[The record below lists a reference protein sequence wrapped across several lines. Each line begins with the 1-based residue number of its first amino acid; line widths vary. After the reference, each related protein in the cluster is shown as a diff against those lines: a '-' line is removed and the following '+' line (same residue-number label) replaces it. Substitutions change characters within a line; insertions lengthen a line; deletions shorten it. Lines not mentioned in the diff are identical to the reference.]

1 MLDTRVRD
9 REAPIR
15 DERTDLVPGRA
26 TRVQAETDDKA
37 ELFDG
42 AQWEE
47 LPAARGEQM
56 LASLAPTP
64 TADESSDED
73 AEVSDGR
80 GDRDTEAPEPTASA
94 SRRRRKVPESAYAT
108 RHNKVMRNF
117 AFRPGTTIT
126 NTAATAGGDGDF
138 GAPNTDPNELD
149 DVKSRGK
156 ERETLLETVSVDI
169 STVVGGKP
177 GNQYRDGW
185 VLTFHK
191 TQIKRGTK
199 RVRADSG
206 DHTGWIRVGDLSSRG
221 IAAVA
226 RYQKKMRKELS
237 RGKGSGHRAKVR
249 GPAKTI
255 APVNPTSINGNGS
268 PRPADYFKFKVRGGS
283 AETSVGNYTV
293 NPKRYGSN
301 IIIGVWNPPGSGAD
315 GERFGGSGGVR
326 AFVPLGKEIRLAATN
341 ALTIPDVT
349 GTATATWR
357 YVRVVL
363 EGQPVFCWLLESW
376 TTPKGGGSNF

>member
-1 MLDTRVRD
+1 MPR
-9 REAPIR
+9 
-15 DERTDLVPGRA
+15 
-26 TRVQAETDDKA
+26 
-37 ELFDG
+37 
-42 AQWEE
+42 
-47 LPAARGEQM
+47 
-56 LASLAPTP
+56 
-64 TADESSDED
+64 
-73 AEVSDGR
+73 
-80 GDRDTEAPEPTASA
+80 SA
-94 SRRRRKVPESAYAT
+94 ESAYAT

-126 NTAATAGGDGDF
+126 NTAATATGDGDF

-156 ERETLLETVSVDI
+156 ERETLLKTVSVDI

-177 GNQYRDGW
+177 ADQYRDGW

-191 TQIKRGTK
+191 TQIQRGKK

-206 DHTGWIRVGDLSSRG
+206 DHTGWIRVGDLSSHG

-226 RYQKKMRKELS
+226 KYQRKMRKELA

-255 APVNPTSINGNGS
+255 APTNPTSINGNGS

-326 AFVPLGKEIRLAATN
+326 AFVPIGREIRLAATR

-357 YVRVVL
+357 YVRVML
-363 EGQPVFCWLLESW
+363 DNDPVYCWLLESW
-376 TTPKGGGSNF
+376 KTPKGGGSNF